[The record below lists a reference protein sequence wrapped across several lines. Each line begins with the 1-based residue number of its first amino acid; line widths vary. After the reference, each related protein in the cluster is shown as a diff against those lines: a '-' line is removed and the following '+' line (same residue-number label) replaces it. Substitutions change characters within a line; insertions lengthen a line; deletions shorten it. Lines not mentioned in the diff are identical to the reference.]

1 MISAFTPSQVQKNS
15 YQERKDIS
23 CKTEPHDRPA
33 IILLWIHFCVKKER
47 YNYLSLYKLTK
58 NYFILILGLLLLGT
72 TSIAPRA
79 QNGISFEHGKFSDAK
94 KLAKETNKI
103 IFIDSYAQWCG
114 PCKKMAAQV
123 FTDADVGKYF
133 NSNFINVKMDM
144 EEIEGMLVGRRHSVN
159 FYPTLLFIKPTGE
172 LVRKEVGY
180 HSKAQLLSLAKRIN

>member
-1 MISAFTPSQVQKNS
+1 M
-15 YQERKDIS
+15 
-23 CKTEPHDRPA
+23 
-33 IILLWIHFCVKKER
+33 
-47 YNYLSLYKLTK
+47 K

-72 TSIAPRA
+72 TSVAPRA
-79 QNGISFEHGKFSDAK
+79 QKGISFEHGKFYDAK

-103 IFIDSYAQWCG
+103 IFIDSYTQWCG

-123 FTDADVGKYF
+123 FTDPDVGEYF

-144 EEIEGMLVGRRHSVN
+144 EETEGMLVGRRYSVN

-180 HSKAQLLSLAKRIN
+180 HSKSQLLSLAKRIN